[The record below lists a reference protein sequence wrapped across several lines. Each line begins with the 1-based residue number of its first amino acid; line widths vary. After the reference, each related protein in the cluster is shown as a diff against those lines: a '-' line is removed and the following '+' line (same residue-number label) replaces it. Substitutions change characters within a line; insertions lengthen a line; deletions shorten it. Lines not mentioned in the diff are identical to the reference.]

1 MSEHKFTDD
10 VVIKALECCS
20 EIDREFC
27 DNCTFRNEEDCV
39 VALAKNALD
48 LINRQKAEI
57 ERLREIRDLCNT
69 TILEKSELIEKLK
82 ISDASKEECTIRQHG
97 EIKEL
102 KSEIER
108 LNFNLKA
115 VLDERADH
123 SEAVKEFAERL
134 RGVILEIDD
143 TYIERIV
150 EDGIDNLVKEMT
162 EGKE

>member
-1 MSEHKFTDD
+1 MTDNEI
-10 VVIKALECCS
+10 IKALEYDQNS
-20 EIDREFC
+20 EFEKDAI
-27 DNCTFRNEEDCV
+27 
-39 VALAKNALD
+39 D

-108 LNFNLKA
+108 LTSLCASKDVIIASQEAEIEMLNEKVDFVADIDQLAKTIKA
-115 VLDERADH
+115 
-123 SEAVKEFAERL
+123 EAVKEFAEGLKKEMSFGR
-134 RGVILEIDD
+134 
-143 TYIERIV
+143 YIQA
-150 EDGIDNLVKEMT
+150 DQIDNIAKELIGG
-162 EGKE
+162 E